1 MAFRKRL
8 GLSSP
13 RLQSGRLPDNHAA
26 MPTNVL
32 IIAPDPD
39 AYTTRLQPVFP
50 EVSFDTVRSLEVTPA
65 LDLFPD
71 ADAVLAYGRA
81 FDRTCL
87 LCAKRLKWFQCL
99 ITGTDHLAPVLAGS
113 GVVLTNA
120 RGIHGPQ
127 MAELA
132 VLHMLA
138 LSRNLAQSVRN
149 QDRHVWERYKPRV
162 LDHRTVA
169 IVGIGAIAE
178 HTAKVCKA
186 FGMTTVGV
194 TKTPREI
201 AGFDRIYPRERLLQ
215 AAAEADFLLVL
226 LPYNA
231 QNAKA
236 INEDVLRAMKPTACL
251 INVARGGVVDEAA
264 LLKALDE
271 GWIAGAGLDVFVES
285 PLLASSPFWDRKNV
299 FITPFVGGQSDQY
312 EQNIMG
318 IIEPNMRA
326 FLAGRYDDMINRV
339 PLPKG

>member
-1 MAFRKRL
+1 
-8 GLSSP
+8 
-13 RLQSGRLPDNHAA
+13 LQCSRLPDIDAA

-39 AYTTRLQPVFP
+39 AYTSRLQPLFP
-50 EVSFDTVRSLEVTPA
+50 EVRYSTVRSLEVTPA
-65 LDLFPD
+65 LDLFPE

-81 FDRTCL
+81 FDRACL
-87 LCAKRLKWFQCL
+87 ARASRLKWFQCL
-99 ITGTDHLAPVLAGS
+99 ITGTDHLAPVLAGTEI
-113 GVVLTNA
+113 VLTNA

-132 VLHMLA
+132 ILHMLA

-162 LDHRTVA
+162 LDRRTVV

-194 TKTPREI
+194 TNAPRTI
-201 AGFDRIYPRERLLQ
+201 AGFDRVHPRGRLLE

-226 LPYNA
+226 PPYNTI
-231 QNAKA
+231 NAKA
-236 INEDVLRAMKPTACL
+236 INEDVLRAMKPSACL

-271 GWIAGAGLDVFVES
+271 GWIAGAGLDVFAES
-285 PLLASSPFWDRKNV
+285 PLPASSPFWDRKNV

-318 IIEPNMRA
+318 IVEPNMRA
-326 FLAGRYDDMINRV
+326 FLSGRYQDMVNRV